1 MIILFLWSL
10 KQSNIFC
17 VHSSLKTEE
26 NLTVAASIPSERL
39 MIETDCPWCEIR
51 PTHAG
56 HKHVK
61 TTYPTK
67 KKEKWE
73 CGTMV
78 KSRNEPNCIV

>member
-1 MIILFLWSL
+1 
-10 KQSNIFC
+10 
-17 VHSSLKTEE
+17 
-26 NLTVAASIPSERL
+26 

-61 TTYPTK
+61 TTFPNK

-73 CGTMV
+73 SGVMV